1 MYNLIQK
8 RPLCLNKID
17 VIEKLSYC
25 CYIINNVFG
34 PTEFALIWVEVRM
47 FRAFLLVERVT
58 STNSEAFSNS
68 SLVQIWSGRK
78 RCKSTDN
85 KVIDR

>member
-1 MYNLIQK
+1 MYT
-8 RPLCLNKID
+8 
-17 VIEKLSYC
+17 Y
-25 CYIINNVFG
+25 NNSVFDS
-34 PTEFALIWVEVRM
+34 TEFALTYVEVM
-47 FRAFLLVERVT
+47 IFRALLLVERVT

>member
-1 MYNLIQK
+1 MYT
-8 RPLCLNKID
+8 
-17 VIEKLSYC
+17 Y
-25 CYIINNVFG
+25 NNSVFDSI
-34 PTEFALIWVEVRM
+34 EFALIYVEVM
-47 FRAFLLVERVT
+47 IFRALLLVERVT

-78 RCKSTDN
+78 RYKSTDN